1 MNVNQYNLNLSLIT
15 LDYLRDDDHKTS
27 GYSYLRVAMIRI
39 DVHHVGENLIHMPY
53 MLPAP
58 VHVRNSYASYGQSPY
73 MATFH
78 TDPTELDKFTATQKS
93 APDSTSQPG

>member
-39 DVHHVGENLIHMPY
+39 
-53 MLPAP
+53 
-58 VHVRNSYASYGQSPY
+58 HVRSSYASYGQSSY
-73 MATFH
+73 MAIFH
-78 TDPTELDKFTATQKS
+78 ADPTELDKFTATQKKCSGLHLS
-93 APDSTSQPG
+93 A